1 MKRFI
6 VFIIPLIFLFF
17 SCNRS
22 ADVVVAEV
30 YNAKLYFSE
39 IRELLPDGLN
49 EEDSARMAS
58 NIIDEWI
65 SRQVVLHEAEKVL
78 SVEDKNFDDD
88 IAKLRENLLLNSYYQ
103 HVTSDTARFKVSDG
117 ELQAFIAKYEPSDA
131 IEREIIKLNYVKLS
145 KNSKLIKVVRDIMF
159 DDAKRMAGK
168 GKIEQLC
175 GDSIEYFIEDD
186 TWLYLDDLS
195 QELPIDKLDKNSF
208 LSKNKYLETSDKQ
221 YTYIIVFL
229 DYKTRR
235 TTIETSEEIQAARE
249 MLIQE
254 KKADYI
260 QRNIDMLYKQALD
273 NKKII
278 R

>member
-6 VFIIPLIFLFF
+6 VFIIPLIFLFL
-17 SCNRS
+17 SCNKS
-22 ADVVVAEV
+22 ADIVVAEV

-208 LSKNKYLETSDKQ
+208 LSKNKYLETSDNQ

-254 KKADYI
+254 KKTDYI
-260 QRNIDMLYKQALD
+260 QENIDMLYKQALD